1 MRIAIG
7 LFAILLML
15 QGAFWYR
22 TYEIVPDMGIVP
34 DVPSEATL
42 KALGF
47 GDDQFMFR
55 LRALEL
61 QNAGD
66 TFGRFTALYRYDFN
80 KLYHWFTLLGTL
92 DDRSNY
98 LPSMATYY
106 YSQTQR
112 KNDVRYIVDY
122 LDEFSKGREQDK
134 WWWTV
139 QAAYLANHKMRDLD
153 RAVAIASRLRDVRG
167 IPLWA
172 QQFPAF
178 LYEEK
183 GEFGSALAIIQNILE
198 NEERFSQT
206 ELNFMRYFASERLQR
221 LDEIDDVLKSID
233 KDRIDNPF
241 NAPDLIHGEG
251 AK

>member
-1 MRIAIG
+1 MRMAIAV
-7 LFAILLML
+7 LAIALML
-15 QGAFWYR
+15 QGAFWHR
-22 TYEIVPDMGIVP
+22 TNSIIPDMGIVP
-34 DVPSEATL
+34 DVPSEATI

-47 GDDQFMFR
+47 GDDQAMFR
-55 LRALEL
+55 LLALQL

-66 TFGRFTALYRYDFN
+66 TFGRFTALYRYDFD

-122 LDEFSKGREQDK
+122 LEEYAKGREQEK

-139 QAAYLANHKMRDLD
+139 QAAYLANHKLHDLD
-153 RAVAIASRLRDVRG
+153 RAIEVANRLRDVRG

-183 GEFGSALAIIQNILE
+183 GEFGAGLGIIQNIIE
-198 NEERFSQT
+198 HEERFTQT
-206 ELNFMRYFASERLQR
+206 ELNFMKYFAAERLER
-221 LDEIDDVLKSID
+221 LDEIDTMIRSID
-233 KDRIDNPF
+233 KEQIDNPF
-241 NAPDLIHGEG
+241 GAPNLTHGN
-251 AK
+251 KQ